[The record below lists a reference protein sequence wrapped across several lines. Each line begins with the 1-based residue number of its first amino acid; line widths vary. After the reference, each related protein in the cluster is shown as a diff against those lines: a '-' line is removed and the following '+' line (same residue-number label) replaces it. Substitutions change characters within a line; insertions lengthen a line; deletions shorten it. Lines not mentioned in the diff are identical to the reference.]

1 MMTTQPT
8 SDSTNPVKT
17 PVLHE
22 KTAAGDRIIYRQD
35 LYKML
40 GVTSETL
47 RRYLRDKRIP
57 PADVALTQRTV
68 GWRLSTLQ
76 AAGIML
82 L

>member
-1 MMTTQPT
+1 MSTEELVENIAVVR
-8 SDSTNPVKT
+8 DKTNP
-17 PVLHE
+17 
-22 KTAAGDRIIYRQD
+22 GDRIIYRQD

-57 PADVALTQRTV
+57 PADIAITQRTV

-76 AAGIML
+76 AAGINL

>member
-1 MMTTQPT
+1 MNDTT
-8 SDSTNPVKT
+8 SGDAKIEKT
-17 PVLHE
+17 PVVRD
-22 KTAAGDRIIYRQD
+22 KTAADDRIIYRQD

-47 RRYLRDKRIP
+47 RRYLRDKKIP
-57 PADVALTQRTV
+57 PADIAITQRTV

>member
-1 MMTTQPT
+1 MA
-8 SDSTNPVKT
+8 
-17 PVLHE
+17 E
-22 KTAAGDRIIYRQD
+22 DRIIYRQD

-47 RRYLRDKRIP
+47 RKWVKDNKMP
-57 PADVALTQRTV
+57 PADIAISRRTV

-76 AAGIML
+76 AAGIRL

>member
-1 MMTTQPT
+1 MTQ
-8 SDSTNPVKT
+8 
-17 PVLHE
+17 
-22 KTAAGDRIIYRQD
+22 DRVIYRQD

-47 RRYLRDKRIP
+47 RRWLHEGRM
-57 PADVALTQRTV
+57 PAPDVAITQRTV

-76 AAGIML
+76 AAGIRL

>member
-1 MMTTQPT
+1 MSTQELSP
-8 SDSTNPVKT
+8 NLV
-17 PVLHE
+17 VVQN
-22 KTAAGDRIIYRQD
+22 KTAPDDRIIYRQD

-47 RRYLRDKRIP
+47 RRYLRDKKIP
-57 PADVALTQRTV
+57 PADIAITQRTV

-76 AAGIML
+76 AAGINL

>member
-1 MMTTQPT
+1 MT
-8 SDSTNPVKT
+8 
-17 PVLHE
+17 E
-22 KTAAGDRIIYRQD
+22 DRIIYRQD

-47 RRYLRDKRIP
+47 RRWTRDGKLP
-57 PADVALTQRTV
+57 SADVAITQRTV

-76 AAGIML
+76 AAGIRL

>member
-1 MMTTQPT
+1 M
-8 SDSTNPVKT
+8 N
-17 PVLHE
+17 
-22 KTAAGDRIIYRQD
+22 GDRVIYRQD

-47 RRYLRDKRIP
+47 RRWLKDNRLP
-57 PADVALTQRTV
+57 PADVAITQRTV
-68 GWRLSTLQ
+68 GWRLSTLH

>member
-1 MMTTQPT
+1 MSVDELLEDTAVVRNKT
-8 SDSTNPVKT
+8 SP
-17 PVLHE
+17 
-22 KTAAGDRIIYRQD
+22 GDRIIYRQD

-47 RRYLRDKRIP
+47 RRYLRDKKIP
-57 PADVALTQRTV
+57 PADIAITQRTV